1 MTAQRI
7 AFRIAVVVTA
17 CLAQVGVINRMG
29 LPGGGPDLL
38 LLIVVAFGLVGGSQR
53 GALLGF
59 GAGLT
64 ADLLPPA
71 DHLAG
76 QLAFAYT
83 VIGYLAGLID
93 TGEDTS
99 VLTTILAVAGGSVA
113 VVLLYAGLGTIVGDG
128 RISPSVT
135 LHSILGTV
143 VYDVILAPL
152 IVPLVTAGARRLEPV
167 GPRVSAR

>member
-7 AFRIAVVVTA
+7 AFRVIVILTV
-17 CLAQVGVINRMG
+17 CLGQVGVVNRMR

-38 LLIVVAFGLVGGSQR
+38 LLVVVAFSLVSGPQR
-53 GALLGF
+53 GAVLGF

-64 ADLLPPA
+64 ADLIPPA

-83 VIGYLAGLID
+83 AVGYLVGLID
-93 TGEDTS
+93 TGEDAS
-99 VLTTILAVAGGSVA
+99 VLTTILAVAGASIA
-113 VVLLYAGLGTIVGDG
+113 VVMLYAGLGALVGDG
-128 RISPSVT
+128 RISASAT

-143 VYDVILAPL
+143 VYDVLLAPL
-152 IVPLVTAGARRLEPV
+152 IVPLVVAGARRLEPV
-167 GPRVSAR
+167 GPR

>member
-1 MTAQRI
+1 VTAQRV
-7 AFRIAVVVTA
+7 AFRIVVVITV
-17 CLAQVGVINRMG
+17 CLAQVAIVNRMR

-38 LLIVVAFGLVGGSQR
+38 LLVVVAFGLVGGAQR
-53 GALLGF
+53 GAMLGF
-59 GAGLT
+59 GAGLA

-99 VLTTILAVAGGSVA
+99 VLTTILTVAAGSIA

-128 RISPSVT
+128 RISASAT
-135 LHSILGTV
+135 LHSMLGTV

-167 GPRVSAR
+167 GPR

>member
-7 AFRIAVVVTA
+7 AFRVVLVLTV
-17 CLAQVGVINRMG
+17 CLAQVGVVNRMH

-38 LLIVVAFGLVGGSQR
+38 LLVVVAVGLVTGSQR
-53 GALLGF
+53 GAVFGF

-99 VLTTILAVAGGSVA
+99 VLTTIVVVAGGSVA
-113 VVLLYAGLGTIVGDG
+113 VVLLYAGLGALVGDG
-128 RISPSVT
+128 RISASAT
-135 LHSILGTV
+135 LHSVFGTV
-143 VYDVILAPL
+143 VYDVLLAPL